1 MPRSARQVS
10 LVPYMWT
17 PCQTRGSASCS
28 RSPRPWSVSIRPIVR
43 EEFALSKANSFRVKI
58 GATLGGAADETRER
72 QPDDGLRVGR
82 FGWPEGARLRYY
94 DEAGNRISKE
104 EWRELGRRKAEKRKR
119 DKAAG

>member
-1 MPRSARQVS
+1 
-10 LVPYMWT
+10 
-17 PCQTRGSASCS
+17 
-28 RSPRPWSVSIRPIVR
+28 
-43 EEFALSKANSFRVKI
+43 
-58 GATLGGAADETRER
+58 
-72 QPDDGLRVGR
+72 LRVGR